1 MLIYLIGGILV
12 TNGVKQYTFRNNL
25 TSSATIASDTNVF
38 INQSVGS
45 TTNKEQTPVLYA
57 SSAEYYARRISSL
70 YSVDVILYDTSFNVV
85 GTNFSNAEAIE
96 YKAYASKV
104 FETGKTSYVYTKING
119 TNHII
124 LFSPLTNADSVYGV
138 CAVIKSMAGA
148 DLLVTQTAKIF
159 LYIGTLII
167 LFSGMI
173 FNALYKKMLSPINE
187 ITEYNRSVSG
197 GAEQAEK
204 VSYKYEDEI
213 SELIASSE
221 EISGKLNL
229 KEYELEMLEE
239 KLQKVISATDSGMIM
254 VDEKGGVLLA
264 NQKANAII
272 GNIPYDEFIPD
283 IRKTLEDV
291 FIKQKSV
298 RTELA
303 KDAKSYVY
311 TVTPV
316 TAAQGIQ
323 ALIAITDITA
333 IKQLETEQ
341 QKFISSVS
349 HELKT
354 PLTTIIGYID
364 LLQRRGTDDKRL
376 TDKALEVTKGES
388 KRLLRLVN
396 DILNINTYSNLDF
409 DFIFT
414 DVDMDELISETV
426 TEMNVKAE
434 EERKIIVYNSVS
446 LPLIS
451 GDYDRLKQVM
461 LNILDNALKY
471 SHQDDLI
478 KVTATYS
485 EDMLEITVRDYG
497 EGIPE
502 EAKSKIFDAFY
513 RVGDDRSRISGGF
526 GLGLSIVK
534 HIIQKHDGDVS
545 IDSVLGQ
552 GTLVTVTLP
561 IKEGEINTYDTEQEY
576 ETDIEE

>member
-25 TSSATIASDTNVF
+25 TSSATIAGDTNVF

-124 LFSPLTNADSVYGV
+124 LFSPLTNADSVYGI
-138 CAVIKSMAGA
+138 CAVIKSMAAA

-197 GAEQAEK
+197 GAEEAEK
-204 VSYKYEDEI
+204 VSYKYDDEI

-291 FIKQKSV
+291 FIKQRSV

-376 TDKALEVTKGES
+376 TDKALEVTKSES

-451 GDYDRLKQVM
+451 GDYDRLKQVI

-485 EDMLEITVRDYG
+485 EDMLEVTVRDYG

-502 EAKSKIFDAFY
+502 EARSKIFDAFY

-552 GTLVTVTLP
+552 GTLVTITLP
-561 IKEGEINTYDTEQEY
+561 IKEGEINIYDTEQED